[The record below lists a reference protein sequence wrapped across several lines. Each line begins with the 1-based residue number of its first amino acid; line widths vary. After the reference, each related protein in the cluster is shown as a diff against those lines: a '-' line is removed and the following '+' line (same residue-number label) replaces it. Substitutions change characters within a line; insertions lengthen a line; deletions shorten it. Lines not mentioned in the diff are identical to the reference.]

1 MLVILIEN
9 IDNLGRVGDIVR
21 VKPGYARNYL
31 IPKNLVIV
39 ADEANVNSLEHY
51 KRGLEKKREQG
62 QMKAQELAAKLQEF
76 SCTVS
81 RKVGEQDKLYGS
93 VTVGD
98 ISDAYKAGG
107 FEIAKASILLDAP
120 IKTLGVHAV
129 RVRVH
134 PEVIANVKVWVV
146 KEPA

>member
-1 MLVILIEN
+1 MLVILKEN

-39 ADEANVNSLEHY
+39 ADEGNVKVLDHY

-62 QMKAQELAAKLQEF
+62 QLKAQELAQKLQEF
-76 SCTVS
+76 SCTIS
-81 RKVGEQDKLYGS
+81 RKVGDQDKLYGS
-93 VTVGD
+93 VTVSD
-98 ISDAYKAGG
+98 IAEAFKTGG
-107 FEIAKASILLDAP
+107 FEIAKASILLDSP
-120 IKTLGVHAV
+120 IKALGVHAA

-146 KEPA
+146 KEQ

>member
-1 MLVILIEN
+1 MLVILKEN

-39 ADEANVNSLEHY
+39 ADEANVNSLEHF

-62 QMKAQELAAKLQEF
+62 QIKAQELAAKLQEF

-93 VTVGD
+93 VTVSD
-98 ISDAYKAGG
+98 ISEAFKTGG
-107 FEIAKASILLDAP
+107 FDIPKASILLDAP

-134 PEVIANVKVWVV
+134 PEVIANCKVWVV
-146 KEPA
+146 KEPV